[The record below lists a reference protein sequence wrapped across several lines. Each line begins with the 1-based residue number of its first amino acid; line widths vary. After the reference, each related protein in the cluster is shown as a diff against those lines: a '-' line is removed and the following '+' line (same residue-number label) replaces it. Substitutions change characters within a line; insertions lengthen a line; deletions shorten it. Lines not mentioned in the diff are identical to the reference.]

1 MKSIILIQC
10 KSYKCVTGKEKNA
23 VAKPELGPGTFPI
36 LAEHSIDSASQPPI
50 KPGLQHSFLPFF
62 DSTTE
67 LPGHLSSP
75 VKYKCLSKILRH
87 FNNILNVA
95 LTRYKKFLD
104 LKYRL

>member
-1 MKSIILIQC
+1 MQKLQMC
-10 KSYKCVTGKEKNA
+10 NRKGKKNA
-23 VAKPELGPGTFPI
+23 VAKPELKPETFPI

-87 FNNILNVA
+87 FYNILNVA